1 MQVFGTPTS
10 LSFSFSS
17 ASVSLTLLTNICLI
31 SSSFFWSSPKNSF
44 LLVSYVSCRLGKKAN
59 EIQTLDTNDLG
70 MGKTRACLL
79 CLKTIRQ
86 GREHQSQP
94 QSSNPMLVFCSPAL
108 QVAPTDLPFS
118 WGCQYPSVAL
128 QCRSPE
134 GLAVRVRVLEAH
146 LLQFAPPVQL
156 VVAGV
161 GLLPEILHVDSNQH
175 FSQLHEVA
183 VAFILNWLKQGEKSA
198 ERTRGRSTTT
208 CTTQPHQ
215 FPSHRPL
222 PVTLHR
228 VTKIWDAGTLFG
240 HARLGG
246 NFSRA

>member
-1 MQVFGTPTS
+1 M
-10 LSFSFSS
+10 
-17 ASVSLTLLTNICLI
+17 
-31 SSSFFWSSPKNSF
+31 
-44 LLVSYVSCRLGKKAN
+44 VSYVSCRLGKKAN

-79 CLKTIRQ
+79 RLKTGRQ
-86 GREHQSQP
+86 GREHQSQL
-94 QSSNPMLVFCSPAL
+94 QSSNPVLVFCSPAL
-108 QVAPTDLPFS
+108 PVAPTDLPFS

-128 QCRSPE
+128 HCRSPE

-208 CTTQPHQ
+208 CTAQPHR

-222 PVTLHR
+222 PVTPHR
-228 VTKIWDAGTLFG
+228 VTKLLGCRDSFWPCQTGWEFQQSLENVFEMLAGRQSKAGRPTRGCRG
-240 HARLGG
+240 HGP
-246 NFSRA
+246 SI